1 MFIKLTFI
9 NPIGA
14 HQQRAIKISRIQ
26 EVKPSQFEGSEI
38 LISGYPEAQLVC
50 ESFDEIFGIIQPSDE
65 LVEV

>member
-9 NPIGA
+9 NPIGS

-26 EVKPSQFEGSEI
+26 EVKPSQFNGSEV
-38 LISGYPEAQLVC
+38 LITGYPEAQRVA

-65 LVEV
+65 LVEI